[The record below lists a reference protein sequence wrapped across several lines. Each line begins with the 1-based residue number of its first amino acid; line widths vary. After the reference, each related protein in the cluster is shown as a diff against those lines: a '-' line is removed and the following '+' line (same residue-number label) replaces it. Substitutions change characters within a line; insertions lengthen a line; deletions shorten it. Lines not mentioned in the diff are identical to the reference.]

1 MRTLL
6 DKLLKKEWFQGLL
19 IFLPFTGIINP
30 YWYVFLF
37 LVYFFVGTWYIGS
50 NWMSRGDE

>member
-37 LVYFFVGTWYIGS
+37 CVYFGVGAWYI
-50 NWMSRGDE
+50 MLKPFEK

>member
-6 DKLLKKEWFQGLL
+6 DKLLKKDWFHGLL

-37 LVYFFVGTWYIGS
+37 CVYFGVGAWYI
-50 NWMSRGDE
+50 MLKAFEK